1 MSHERITTSALLIRL
16 FKATNIKRFIN
27 HNVEQMKHTPLKVYI
42 NSLCVDKGVSAARV
56 IEKSGLDRMYGHQL
70 FNGLRKKP
78 SRDKIIQLAIGFEM
92 DYEETQELL
101 KTARKSALYPRIQR
115 DSVIIFALKNG
126 LSIDDVQSAL
136 EELALSPLGKD
147 DD

>member
-1 MSHERITTSALLIRL
+1 
-16 FKATNIKRFIN
+16 
-27 HNVEQMKHTPLKVYI
+27 MKHTPLKVYI